1 MNQSWEREARFFL
14 RHPESPSAEE
24 WEYLSLYV
32 VTMVSKPN
40 QSDGE
45 GRGKIKG
52 NAWSLVLMLNQPF
65 LPSLSTSRSALL
77 TMCREKREERFPD
90 IHSSDRLGG
99 NLKERDQAGCSV
111 EAERLRERNEG
122 EEGVCGCVWV
132 SVSEEDLSTCPS
144 PHSSTF
150 QGSHRQSVV
159 RGPGTDLGSACQ
171 QQISLIEIAK
181 DPYSHAHGTESHG
194 KNAIMA

>member
-24 WEYLSLYV
+24 WEDLSLYV

-52 NAWSLVLMLNQPF
+52 NAWSLVLMLNQTF
-65 LPSLSTSRSALL
+65 LPSLSTSRSARL

-90 IHSSDRLGG
+90 IHSSDRLGETWKRG
-99 NLKERDQAGCSV
+99 TRQGVVWRQRDWGRETRGKRGFVVVSGCLS
-111 EAERLRERNEG
+111 LRRTSPPVRAHIPAHSRDPTDKAWWEG
-122 EEGVCGCVWV
+122 QELTLALPVN
-132 SVSEEDLSTCPS
+132 S
-144 PHSSTF
+144 
-150 QGSHRQSVV
+150 R
-159 RGPGTDLGSACQ
+159 
-171 QQISLIEIAK
+171 SLW
-181 DPYSHAHGTESHG
+181 
-194 KNAIMA
+194 